1 MFRLSF
7 LLFVFILVSCDDTIK
22 SNDFYRDFKD
32 NRWAFNH
39 EVKFDINLSEGDELW
54 LHFGHIYDYDYNMIP
69 IELELS
75 RPENSL
81 EKTALLEK
89 ITLIE
94 ELKLKNRSGEDAGD
108 CLGDICDFYQKVNIE
123 SLEAGRYNLV
133 LRNKSDLPYLP
144 NVLGIGY
151 QIRKPKK

>member
-1 MFRLSF
+1 MFRLLF
-7 LLFVFILVSCDDTIK
+7 LLFAFILVSCDNTIV

-39 EVKFDINLSEGDELW
+39 EVEFDININEDEELW

-75 RPENSL
+75 KPEANS
-81 EKTALLEK
+81 EK

-94 ELKLKNRSGEDAGD
+94 ELKLKYRSGEDAGD
-108 CLGDICDFYQKVNIE
+108 CLGDICDFYHKVNIE
-123 SLEAGRYNLV
+123 SLEAGKYNLV